1 MSTQKGIIRTP
12 TITEL
17 QKKTVN
23 LHKKPWNMRL

>member
-17 QKKTVN
+17 QKKKLLTYTKN
-23 LHKKPWNMRL
+23 LGI